1 MTRPA
6 LLDRCRRLPPACFAP
21 VMATGAVSRALA
33 QSGARTPSALLL
45 GLAVAAY
52 VTLLAAIVLKA
63 LRHRDA
69 LRAELRDP
77 ARLFGHFTFVAASG
91 VLATRLAHGLTRGAA
106 YALLSVAA
114 VVWTA
119 LATAAVALARSAGR
133 TMLRYADG
141 TWFLATVGLQALV
154 LTVVGLHPGRAVI
167 TATLALWA
175 TAVLMYAVT
184 LASVVLRLLRD
195 PPEATHLAPPYWITM
210 GAAAISTLAGA
221 QLATSEGLLPRPV
234 RVPLDTAVT
243 VLWAWATVLIVPL
256 LAAGVWRHLYHR
268 VPLPHDLTLWCIV
281 FPLGMYT
288 TATAQLA
295 TDRGTTALTAME
307 RPLVCIAA
315 VAWLAVGARVL
326 TAPDGR
332 ARPRSS

>member
-21 VMATGAVSRALA
+21 VMATGAVSRVLA
-33 QSGARTPSALLL
+33 QSDARTTSALLL
-45 GLAVAAY
+45 GIAVAAY
-52 VTLLAAIVLKA
+52 VTLLAATVLKA
-63 LRHRDA
+63 LHHRDA

-91 VLATRLAHGLTRGAA
+91 VLATRLVHGPTRGAA
-106 YALLSVAA
+106 YALLCVAA

-119 LATAAVALARSAGR
+119 LAGAAVALARSGGR

-141 TWFLATVGLQALV
+141 TWFLATVGLQALA

-175 TAVLMYAVT
+175 TGVLMYTVT
-184 LASVVLRLLRD
+184 LTSVVLRLLRD
-195 PPEATHLAPPYWITM
+195 PPEAAHLAPTYWITM

-221 QLATSEGLLPRPV
+221 QLITSERLLPRPA

-243 VLWAWATVLIVPL
+243 VLWSWATVLIVPL

-268 VPLPHDLTLWCIV
+268 VPLPYDLTLWCIV

-295 TDRGTTALTAME
+295 TVRGTTALTAVE
-307 RPLVCIAA
+307 RPLVCVAA
-315 VAWLAVGARVL
+315 AAWLAVAARFL
-326 TAPDGR
+326 TAPYGP
-332 ARPRSS
+332 ART